1 MSRWRM
7 YSNSKIAKQRKQ
19 RRKAQERRDFDRG
32 LAMLNRLRDD
42 QIVHVRHL
50 LRSWCGANAYGS
62 QISESNVHMPVCRR
76 AIERTLQDRP

>member
-1 MSRWRM
+1 MSRWRL

-32 LAMLNRLRDD
+32 LAMLNSLRDD

-50 LRSWCGANAYGS
+50 LRSWCGPFGDS
-62 QISESNVHMPVCRR
+62 QLSEANVHIPICRK
-76 AIERTLQDRP
+76 AIERTLRDRP